1 VLSILIPTYNY
12 NVIPL
17 VSELHKQ
24 CLECGI
30 DFEIIVFNDGGTLFE
45 NENLNVSEFN
55 NCKYVSSTINIGRT
69 QARKT
74 LSNNAKYN
82 LLLFLDADVLPT
94 TNNFIKNYINTIVAR
109 DYDVIIGGC
118 SYKIES
124 LKKENNLR
132 YFYGVKREQQTALKR
147 NQKKYTYVL
156 SGNMII
162 KKKVFEEVNYKEI
175 TKYYGMDIF
184 LSYKLMIN
192 GNSVFH
198 IDNSIFHLGLENDT
212 TFFDKCLSSVKS
224 RKETLLDMPRI
235 EEINSLLKYYKI
247 LKKYK
252 ICGLIKTMFLI
263 FEPLLKKLIFKKT
276 TSLVSLDL
284 YRLGYM
290 TTLK

>member
-24 CLECGI
+24 CSECGI
-30 DFEIIVFNDGGTLFE
+30 NFEIVAFSDGGVLFE
-45 NENLNVSEFN
+45 NENQVINSFS
-55 NCKYVSSTINIGRT
+55 NCKYIISSINIGRT
-69 QARKT
+69 QARKI

-82 LLLFLDADVLPT
+82 HLLFLDADVFPS
-94 TNNFIKNYINTIVAR
+94 TNNFIKNYINTITAS
-109 DYDVIIGGC
+109 DYDVIMGGC
-118 SYKIES
+118 SYKVES
-124 LKKENNLR
+124 LRKENNLR
-132 YFYGVKREQQTALKR
+132 YLYGVKREQQTAFKR

-156 SGNMII
+156 SGNMLI

-184 LSYKLMIN
+184 LSYNLMIN
-192 GNSVFH
+192 RNSVFH
-198 IDNSIFHLGLENDT
+198 IDNSIFHLGLENNT
-212 TFFDKCLSSVKS
+212 VFFEKCLSSVKS
-224 RKETLLDMPRI
+224 RKETLLGMPRI

-247 LKKYK
+247 LEKYK
-252 ICGLIKTMFLI
+252 ISGLIKIIFLI
-263 FEPLLKKLIFKKT
+263 FEPLLKKLILKKT